1 MSLNGHRVR
10 EVSVPATKRDPAR
23 VYLDSK
29 DISYLADSE
38 KLASDS
44 SLRRV
49 RDELIDLARN
59 GIAEFRFSFFNVI
72 ELAHLASEHKAH
84 AVARARFVKELCG
97 SRAYMHPDKLRAFE
111 ALSLIED
118 GQPETAR
125 GSEAR
130 AYVADARWLPESI
143 VSIAHV
149 FTDTLVKGLHNRI
162 AKQTRQELDR
172 LDPVTRAA
180 MEKKFF
186 NQQGVTK
193 EAADIAATIGDA
205 FFGDWPSNYPLTR
218 RFWDEKMLLRHVQGE
233 VSLEELKRECLK
245 GFADVNNFIG
255 WVEIPS
261 IQEMVQGLRSTEPS
275 KLFDELRNDADRRI
289 DLAGQLLEGMD
300 PKEREQVLRS
310 LQEDLQEATTP
321 DLGKTRRD
329 ELEELY
335 ATNQGWF
342 GARGVTKERFDSKV
356 TASALGA
363 VSSLDVVLCGVA
375 AHFRKLAKL
384 SANHPKLKRSDL
396 ADLIHCSY
404 VPYSDIFSVDSRT
417 RKLIADGAAL
427 WGTQLVEDTRA
438 LPEAI
443 RAKAQSGGQA

>member
-1 MSLNGHRVR
+1 
-10 EVSVPATKRDPAR
+10 
-23 VYLDSK
+23 
-29 DISYLADSE
+29 
-38 KLASDS
+38 
-44 SLRRV
+44 
-49 RDELIDLARN
+49 
-59 GIAEFRFSFFNVI
+59 
-72 ELAHLASEHKAH
+72 
-84 AVARARFVKELCG
+84 
-97 SRAYMHPDKLRAFE
+97 
-111 ALSLIED
+111 
-118 GQPETAR
+118 
-125 GSEAR
+125 
-130 AYVADARWLPESI
+130 
-143 VSIAHV
+143 
-149 FTDTLVKGLHNRI
+149 
-162 AKQTRQELDR
+162 
-172 LDPVTRAA
+172 
-180 MEKKFF
+180 
-186 NQQGVTK
+186 
-193 EAADIAATIGDA
+193 
-205 FFGDWPSNYPLTR
+205 
-218 RFWDEKMLLRHVQGE
+218 VQGE

-245 GFADVNNFIG
+245 GFADENNFIG